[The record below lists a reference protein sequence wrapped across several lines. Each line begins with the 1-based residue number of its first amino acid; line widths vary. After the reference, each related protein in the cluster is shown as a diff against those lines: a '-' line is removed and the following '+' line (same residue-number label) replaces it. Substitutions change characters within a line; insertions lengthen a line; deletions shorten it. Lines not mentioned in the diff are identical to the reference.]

1 MVRYYEKLCLLHD
14 VYNLGNKEEPPPP
27 PPPRFLNPPDN
38 LQISLTKNK
47 KYKYSNTNL
56 GHVFIHEKFNI
67 HTSILI
73 KVAGRRSIQCYLL
86 IIQYQYNDNL
96 TTKKPK
102 IKKHTS

>member
-14 VYNLGNKEEPPPP
+14 VYNLGNKEESPP
-27 PPPRFLNPPDN
+27 FLNPPDN